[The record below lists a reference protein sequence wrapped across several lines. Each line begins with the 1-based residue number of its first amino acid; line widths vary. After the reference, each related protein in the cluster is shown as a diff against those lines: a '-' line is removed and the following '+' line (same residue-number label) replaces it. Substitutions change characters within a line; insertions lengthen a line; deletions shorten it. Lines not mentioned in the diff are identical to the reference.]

1 MKEFVWVEY
10 APECE
15 SGKRRKGFKTEME
28 RELGGKWNKAKEIG
42 LEKGEGPAEAFSS
55 MSD

>member
-28 RELGGKWNKAKEIG
+28 RELGESGIRPKRLG
-42 LEKGEGPAEAFSS
+42 
-55 MSD
+55 